1 MRVNLCLGR
10 DRPVGEDEV
19 WSALDDV
26 GMRGVV
32 EQLPDGLDTVVG
44 GAVDLSG
51 GQRQRLALG
60 RALLSDADLL
70 LDEPTSQLDGLN
82 ERRLVGVLDRLARDR
97 AVLVV
102 AHRLSTVRDAQ
113 HIVVLDDG
121 RTVGAGSHA
130 TLMSTCPEY
139 SLLVH
144 GRTDGAG
151 THHLQVTG

>member
-1 MRVNLCLGR
+1 M
-10 DRPVGEDEV
+10 D
-19 WSALDDV
+19 
-26 GMRGVV
+26 
-32 EQLPDGLDTVVG
+32 
-44 GAVDLSG
+44 SG
-51 GQRQRLALG
+51 GRRKPTATTVATTTPSWLA
-60 RALLSDADLL
+60 
-70 LDEPTSQLDGLN
+70 
-82 ERRLVGVLDRLARDR
+82 RRRDR